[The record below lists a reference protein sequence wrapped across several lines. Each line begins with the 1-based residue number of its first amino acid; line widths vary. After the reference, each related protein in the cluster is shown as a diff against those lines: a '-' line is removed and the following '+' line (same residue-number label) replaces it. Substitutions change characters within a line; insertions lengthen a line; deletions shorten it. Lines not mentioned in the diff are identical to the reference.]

1 MSNPNLDPRPQRAL
15 RLAVGVA
22 LGTAL
27 GFGLAL
33 PLPFLTP
40 VLVLFLLAMS
50 NQPLG
55 IKGSLILALI
65 VALTCG
71 CGLLLLPLL
80 RHSPLSGVLLVAL
93 CLFLCFRVAQRGGS
107 ALVVNFTVIGLTLI
121 TAAGTASMALGQE
134 VLIALVKATLLTGLC
149 VTLVHGLFPEPNGL
163 PPAPAAKAA
172 SDERSTWIALR
183 ATLVVAPTWL
193 LALVDP
199 ASYMALIMKAVS
211 LGQQAC
217 VTNARV
223 AGRELLG
230 STLLGGILAIAL
242 WSLLSILPHLWLFFL
257 LVLLFVLLLAR
268 RLYQLAKTRY
278 SASFWLNT
286 AITLLIL
293 LGQSVQDSAAGKD
306 VYTAFAIRMGL
317 FILVTL
323 YACAAV
329 YLIDLRSK
337 SSSEETPCS

>member
-1 MSNPNLDPRPQRAL
+1 MNPSVTDPRPQRAL

-55 IKGSLILALI
+55 LKGSLILAL
-65 VALTCG
+65 VVGLTCS

-80 RHSPLSGVLLVAL
+80 RHSPPSGVLLVAL
-93 CLFLCFRVAQRGGS
+93 GLFLCFRFALRGGS
-107 ALVVNFTVIGLTLI
+107 GLVANLMVVGLTLI

-134 VLIALVKATLLTGLC
+134 VLIALVKAALLTGLC
-149 VTLVHGLFPEPNGL
+149 VSLVHALFPEPIGL
-163 PPAPAAKAA
+163 PPAPAPTPA
-172 SDERSTWIALR
+172 SDPLSSWIALR
-183 ATLVVAPTWL
+183 ATLVVVPTWL
-193 LALVDP
+193 LAMVDP
-199 ASYMALIMKAVS
+199 ASYLALIMKAVS
-211 LGQQAC
+211 LGQQTC
-217 VTNARV
+217 VTNARM

-230 STLLGGILAIAL
+230 STLLGGLLAIAL

-268 RLYQLAKTRY
+268 RLYQLTRTRY

-293 LGQSVQDSAAGKD
+293 LGQSVQDSASGKD
-306 VYTAFAIRMGL
+306 VYTAFAVRMCL

-323 YACAAV
+323 YAYLAV
-329 YLIDLRSK
+329 LLIDQRSPIPGADK
-337 SSSEETPCS
+337 TCS